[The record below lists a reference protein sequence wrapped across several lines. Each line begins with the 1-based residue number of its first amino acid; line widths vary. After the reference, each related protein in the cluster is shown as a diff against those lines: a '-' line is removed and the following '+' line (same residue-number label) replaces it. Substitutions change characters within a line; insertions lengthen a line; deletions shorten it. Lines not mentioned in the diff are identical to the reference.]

1 MVDIIWN
8 TLIIL
13 CLILCFTHPTKLGFA
28 CGILFLSVAVVPEL
42 LDITG
47 ALSYTIYSMAATLGL
62 IISTRLH
69 PSRLT
74 YAVQTLL
81 LIEIIMNLAGAY
93 MWKHHVA
100 IHLSNYIFDYTGV
113 SIATMISEVWLYEVV
128 VLLFYAAALIS
139 LYDKD
144 TRRNVIGNGFLQFT
158 GDTILSYNI
167 RFKDVAKCSTQEKDS
182 YTK

>member
-69 PSRLT
+69 P
-74 YAVQTLL
+74 
-81 LIEIIMNLAGAY
+81 
-93 MWKHHVA
+93 
-100 IHLSNYIFDYTGV
+100 SNYIFDYTGV